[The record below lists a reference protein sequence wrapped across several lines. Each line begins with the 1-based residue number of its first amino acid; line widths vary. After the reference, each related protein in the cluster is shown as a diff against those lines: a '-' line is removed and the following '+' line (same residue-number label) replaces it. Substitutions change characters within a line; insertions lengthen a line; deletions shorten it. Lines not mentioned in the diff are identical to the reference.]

1 MTKGSSDTAS
11 SCGKEKF
18 TRNLQIKQQLENY
31 FADNEIIQPS
41 KVIPMP
47 VRPQYEREGLLALAS
62 ETNLNCYVGID
73 FLITLP
79 SLALLTKDTS
89 VIVAAVE
96 NSTCLILSD
105 DSKQIRVLPSAK
117 VSTPVEI
124 YLDNPNDEDSL
135 FMNAIKTNRFI
146 TARKLFKRRT
156 NKLNTRT
163 QMDILRKSNMSR
175 KMGLVI
181 KLLTQYN
188 GLSIFN
194 LFRHVLYCDVNPS
207 YVLLLW
213 TIFPKL
219 LLMHEDIIHEPTIF
233 QEAYDTCG
241 PNWWGEVLN
250 RLQQRARQST
260 AEQNRVTEFEVNSW
274 MPHGDICTIRGVD
287 AAGARVL
294 AKALCSEKI
303 MVIHDRVNCVW
314 VKDVTCSGPSM
325 PNIPRTA
332 FRVLVGGKEENMQVC
347 DTRSIRE
354 PLIVAADGR
363 EGKETEAVGEEDE
376 GGKVVSQE
384 QEDSMTAPPTRELS
398 ADELE
403 YLKGLDPMVLDRTYI
418 NWEFYC
424 RDLLESMQRVSGS
437 PVDEVIERLN
447 VIYPLIHTEV
457 CVING
462 VNAAGA
468 RLLAQALCSESII
481 LVHNITTTTLSI
493 IDITGANQIT
503 THIDP
508 TIVTYVVM
516 PSPSNIRKARELTK
530 KELAFLRRL
539 RWRDRRPAVLVAA
552 RYRRGQHFNVLKI
565 VAHFL

>member
-1 MTKGSSDTAS
+1 
-11 SCGKEKF
+11 
-18 TRNLQIKQQLENY
+18 
-31 FADNEIIQPS
+31 
-41 KVIPMP
+41 
-47 VRPQYEREGLLALAS
+47 
-62 ETNLNCYVGID
+62 
-73 FLITLP
+73 
-79 SLALLTKDTS
+79 
-89 VIVAAVE
+89 
-96 NSTCLILSD
+96 
-105 DSKQIRVLPSAK
+105 
-117 VSTPVEI
+117 
-124 YLDNPNDEDSL
+124 
-135 FMNAIKTNRFI
+135 
-146 TARKLFKRRT
+146 
-156 NKLNTRT
+156 
-163 QMDILRKSNMSR
+163 
-175 KMGLVI
+175 MGLDI
-181 KLLTQYN
+181 KLMAQYN
-188 GLSIFN
+188 GASIFN
-194 LFRHVLYCDVNPS
+194 LFRHGSDVSPS

-250 RLQQRARQST
+250 RLQQRAARRST

-332 FRVLVGGKEENMQVC
+332 FRVLVGEKEENMQVC

-354 PLIVAADGR
+354 SLVAAADGR
-363 EGKETEAVGEEDE
+363 EGKGTEAVGEENE

-384 QEDSMTAPPTRELS
+384 QEHSMTAPPTRELS

-403 YLKGLDPMVLDRTYI
+403 YLKGLDPLVLDRTYI

-468 RLLAQALCSESII
+468 SLLAQALCSESII

-508 TIVTYVVM
+508 TIVTYMVM
-516 PSPSNIRKARELTK
+516 PSRPSSTPSNIRKARELTK